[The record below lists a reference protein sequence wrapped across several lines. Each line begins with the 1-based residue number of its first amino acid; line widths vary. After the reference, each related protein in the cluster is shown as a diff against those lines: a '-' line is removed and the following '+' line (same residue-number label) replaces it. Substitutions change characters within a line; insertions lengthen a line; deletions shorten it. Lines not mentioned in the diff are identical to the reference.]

1 MLLAARNIL
10 KAWLLVLALAGVFAL
25 VGWLLD
31 GVRGLS
37 IFVFCALLLAAGA
50 YWTFDRV
57 ALGMI
62 GARELPVGE
71 APLLHSTVERLA
83 ARAGIV
89 KPRLYLIPD
98 GLPIAAA
105 TGRGV
110 RSSALAVST
119 GCVAACAPAE
129 LEGVLAHEIAHVRL
143 HDVQVQ
149 TAAVRRGR
157 GVARDEP
164 DRRLVRAR
172 AALRPRADRVR
183 VRPPARVAEARVR
196 GGPLRGE
203 ALRLAARPRRRA
215 AAAGAGGGARRVRG
229 QPGHRADV
237 HDQPLRGEW
246 ARPRCSSRTRRS
258 RSACVGCASSTRPGA
273 TASRA
278 KRPPESG
285 TRKSR
290 SRGSFRQI
298 NRRRPTLPGGCPPS
312 TIGPGRLN
320 FSVRNGK
327 RCLPTG
333 MTAELSKACATRS
346 TLKTP

>member
-1 MLLAARNIL
+1 VLVAVRNIL
-10 KAWLLVLALAGVFAL
+10 KSWLLVLALAGVFAL

-57 ALGMI
+57 AFGMI
-62 GARELPVGE
+62 GARELPLGE

-119 GCVAACAPAE
+119 SCVAACAPAE

-149 TAAVRRGR
+149 TAAAV
-157 GVARDEP
+157 
-164 DRRLVRAR
+164 
-172 AALRPRADRVR
+172 
-183 VRPPARVAEARVR
+183 
-196 GGPLRGE
+196 
-203 ALRLAARPRRRA
+203 A
-215 AAAGAGGGARRVRG
+215 AAVLLETSRIGGWFE
-229 QPGHRADV
+229 RALLFV
-237 HDQPLRGEW
+237 LGPV
-246 ARPRCSSRTRRS
+246 A
-258 RSACVGCASSTRPGA
+258 SACVHLLVSPKREFSADHYAATLCDSPHGLADALVRLEQAAELVEFQGSPASEPMFTINPFAENGLA
-273 TASRA
+273 ALFVTH
-278 KRPPESG
+278 PPVAERVRRLRELDP
-285 TRKSR
+285 TWR
-290 SRGSFRQI
+290 SRVESE
-298 NRRRPTLPGGCPPS
+298 
-312 TIGPGRLN
+312 
-320 FSVRNGK
+320 
-327 RCLPTG
+327 
-333 MTAELSKACATRS
+333 AAA
-346 TLKTP
+346 